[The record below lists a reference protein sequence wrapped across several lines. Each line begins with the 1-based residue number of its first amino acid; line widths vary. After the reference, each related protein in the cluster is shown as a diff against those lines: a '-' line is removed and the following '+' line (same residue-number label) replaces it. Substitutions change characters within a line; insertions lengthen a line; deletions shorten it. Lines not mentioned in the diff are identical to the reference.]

1 LRLRDIHSGIFI
13 IICASC
19 EFVVPRPCQFM
30 APLVGE
36 MRWRNWDPM
45 PVVVKLDSD
54 KYPRISSVLNG

>member
-1 LRLRDIHSGIFI
+1 
-13 IICASC
+13 
-19 EFVVPRPCQFM
+19 M